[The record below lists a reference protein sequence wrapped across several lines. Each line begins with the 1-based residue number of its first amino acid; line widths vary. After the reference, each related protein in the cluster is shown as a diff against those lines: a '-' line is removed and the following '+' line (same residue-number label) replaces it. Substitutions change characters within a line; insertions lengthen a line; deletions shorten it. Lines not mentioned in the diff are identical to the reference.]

1 MTSTPGTQEGNVQAQ
16 LQQYYDLL
24 NGGICFVLADGTER
38 IAFANQKMASLYA
51 ELKLAELSAKDLLTG
66 TKNRNSYGQAI
77 FEYPMSCE
85 RNLYCVFADLNGL
98 HELNETTGHES
109 GDKMLKCVG
118 NAMVAAFGEKDT
130 YRIGG
135 DEFVSFACDIDEKQ
149 VLAKVHAVRCM
160 TEERSCHVSLG
171 VAEAKAPNIDMI
183 DLVKHAE
190 RQMYGDKRHYH
201 EREGKDRRG
210 RLD

>member
-38 IAFANQKMASLYA
+38 LAFANQKMASLYA

-66 TKNRNSYGQAI
+66 TKNRNSYEQAI

-190 RQMYGDKRHYH
+190 RQMYGDKRHYY

-210 RLD
+210 RLG

>member
-1 MTSTPGTQEGNVQAQ
+1 MEEVKV
-16 LQQYYDLL
+16 
-24 NGGICFVLADGTER
+24 I
-38 IAFANQKMASLYA
+38 
-51 ELKLAELSAKDLLTG
+51 ELKES
-66 TKNRNSYGQAI
+66 
-77 FEYPMSCE
+77 
-85 RNLYCVFADLNGL
+85 VFADNDAEADRVREDLKSRGQFLLNVMSSPGSGK
-98 HELNETTGHES
+98 TTT
-109 GDKMLKCVG
+109 LTRLI
-118 NAMVAAFGEKDT
+118 NLLKDT

-190 RQMYGDKRHYH
+190 RQMYGDKRHYY